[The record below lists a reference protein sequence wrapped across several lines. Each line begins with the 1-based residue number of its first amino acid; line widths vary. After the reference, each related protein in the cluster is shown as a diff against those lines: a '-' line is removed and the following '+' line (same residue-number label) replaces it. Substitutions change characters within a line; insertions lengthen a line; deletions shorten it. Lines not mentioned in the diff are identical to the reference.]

1 MAGARVTI
9 FREEA
14 IREAIRISTEDR
26 TKIAGEIAAEARAT
40 APVVSGAYRN
50 GVTVSVEGDQ
60 VRVVDEDD
68 TAIHK
73 EYGTGDTP
81 AHAVLTDAA
90 RKRGKYT
97 GTQPRGRRR

>member
-1 MAGARVTI
+1 MAARVTI
-9 FREEA
+9 FREAA
-14 IREAIRISTEDR
+14 IREAVRISTQER
-26 TKIAGEIAAEARAT
+26 TRIANEIAADARAT

-50 GVTVSVEGDQ
+50 GIAVEFDGNQ
-60 VRVVDEDD
+60 VRVVDQDD

-90 RKRGKYT
+90 RKRGTYT
-97 GTQPRGRRR
+97 GTQPRGQRR